1 MEEIKLI
8 VDSSSNL
15 KSDSKSNLIVVPLT
29 INLGNQTFLDNDQM
43 DYSAFLDKI
52 YENKEKLGTSCPNL
66 QEWLDALAG
75 SKKAIILTVTSG
87 LSGTYSSAK
96 QAVEIYQEENPD
108 SEVLVLDSKSAG
120 PELKLLVDKLIELI
134 QNTSFASISE
144 SIKAYQ
150 ANTHLLFSLESLHN
164 LAVNGRISSA
174 AARIAGMLHIRMI
187 GEASAEGTLEPLG
200 KARGS
205 KKTVL
210 ELFKNMEKQNYSGG
224 KVYIDHVDNLKDAK
238 SLKEKIT
245 EKYPEAQIEIG
256 ICHGL
261 CSFYAEKGGLMVGFE
276 N

>member
-8 VDSSSNL
+8 VDSSCNL
-15 KSDSKSNLIVVPLT
+15 KSDSERNLTVVPLT

-43 DYSAFLDKI
+43 DYDVFLNKI
-52 YENKEKLGTSCPNL
+52 YENKEKSGTSCPNL

-75 SKKAIILTVTSG
+75 CKKAVILTVTSG

-96 QAVEIYQEENPD
+96 QAAQIYQEENPG
-108 SEVLVLDSKSAG
+108 SEILVLDSKSAG
-120 PELKLLVDKLIELI
+120 PELKLLVDKLVELL
-134 QNTSFASISE
+134 QKDSFSSISE
-144 SIKAYQ
+144 SFQTYQ
-150 ANTHLLFSLESLHN
+150 ENTHLLFSLESLHN

-174 AARIAGMLHIRMI
+174 TAKISGILHIRMI
-187 GEASAEGTLEPLG
+187 GEASKEGKLEPLG

-224 KVYIDHVDNLKDAK
+224 KVYIDHVDNQKDAE
-238 SLKEKIT
+238 SLKEKII
-245 EKYPEAQIEIG
+245 EKFPDAKIEIG